1 MNMKKFYI
9 IILLI
14 LITILLIILGLYLG
28 NMFANK
34 IDVDMSKVEID
45 NTEPT
50 NEVYNP
56 IKTNEI
62 SEYIP
67 KNIKEITLINN
78 MSDLT
83 NPTTYH
89 LTEIEQMEKFIN
101 LFAKTHWNERQDAK
115 YDTFDDALWEIHI
128 IGEFECLLKMQGI
141 GGINSQ
147 SGVVQIEA
155 RDDIKDYYISREMY
169 MEILAFTN
177 EKYYLHDSNLEVPS
191 QEKCYAAQ
199 TQVLDELTENEKEN
213 LQENIRYIHIKLERE
228 LLDGVRLI
236 KDKNSP
242 YWEDFTSYEVFTDP
256 FTGTKIDN
264 GGRFLYVLDELVK
277 IKDVSKNEKAKQ
289 DLQKAYNIL
298 KEGMDEHSLKKCFEA
313 HKIIHD
319 YDYFIINTPVHL
331 DFPPPDWEG
340 VTNYFGLASI
350 LE

>member
-14 LITILLIILGLYLG
+14 LITIILIILGLYLG

-101 LFAKTHWNERQDAK
+101 LFAKTHWNERQDKK
-115 YDTFDDALWEIHI
+115 YDTFDGAFWEIHI
-128 IGEFECLLKMQGI
+128 LGEFECLLKMQGL
-141 GGINSQ
+141 GGINAQ
-147 SGVVQIEA
+147 SGIVQIESK
-155 RDDIKDYYISREMY
+155 DDIKDYYISREMY

-177 EKYYLHDSNLEVPS
+177 EKYYLHDSKLEVPS
-191 QEKCYAAQ
+191 QERCYTAQ
-199 TQVLDELTENEKEN
+199 EKSLEGLTEDQKKN
-213 LQENIRYIHIKLERE
+213 LQKNIRYIHMSLENN
-228 LLDGVRLI
+228 LLAGVRML

-242 YWEDFTSYEVFTDP
+242 YWNEYTSYEVFTDP
-256 FTGTKIDN
+256 IVGNKIQ
-264 GGRFLYVLDELVK
+264 GGGFIVNLDELAK
-277 IKDVSKNEKAKQ
+277 IKDIPINEKTKE
-289 DLQKAYNIL
+289 DLQNTYNIL
-298 KEGMDEHSLKKCFEA
+298 KEGMDEHNLKKCFEA

-319 YDYFIINTPVHL
+319 YDYFVINTPVHL
-331 DFPPPDWEG
+331 ELSPPDWGG